1 MFYCIQIIVVHKQGL
16 TVLIAFHKGIQSKI
30 DFSSSINSIYL
41 DMLLKECCLY
51 SPYFDYFQ
59 LGKSCITF
67 YRILTCE

>member
-16 TVLIAFHKGIQSKI
+16 TVLIAFHKGIQTKI
-30 DFSSSINSIYL
+30 GFSSSINSIYL

-59 LGKSCITF
+59 LGNIMYNFLSNF
-67 YRILTCE
+67 DM